1 MEKEKQQRILE
12 FLKSSFDTDCTIHIL
27 AVAAAQEEQN
37 TSNQEVT
44 FKLRVAVTF
53 QNDYDV
59 NPYFDGTDLY
69 VTISAAEI
77 RFARE
82 DEWADGPPLREGSPN
97 ELALDW
103 VSELALPFFVSPQAQ
118 EAADRRSA
126 ITVDREAHR
135 SKTVNTE
142 DIDIWNS

>member
-1 MEKEKQQRILE
+1 MNKETRQRILD
-12 FLKSSFDTDCTIHIL
+12 FLKTSFDTDCTIHIM
-27 AVAAAQEEQN
+27 AVAAAQEDQDV
-37 TSNQEVT
+37 SNQEVT
-44 FKLRVAVTF
+44 FKVRVAITF
-53 QNDYDV
+53 QDGSEV

-69 VTISAAEI
+69 VTIAVDEI

-103 VSELALPFFVSPQAQ
+103 VSELAPPFFVSPHAR

-126 ITVDREAHR
+126 ITVDRESHR
-135 SKTVNTE
+135 SKTVNTK
-142 DIDIWNS
+142 DIDECF